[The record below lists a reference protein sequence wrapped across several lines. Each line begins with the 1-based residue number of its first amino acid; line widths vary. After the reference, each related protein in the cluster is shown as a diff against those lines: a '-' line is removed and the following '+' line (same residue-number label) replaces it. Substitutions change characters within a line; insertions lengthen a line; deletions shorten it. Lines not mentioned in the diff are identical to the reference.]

1 MCKFK
6 RPLSIILS
14 VLLILSS
21 VPLTTLTASAETTYT
36 SEDGYLKYTVMAG
49 EATIHHCDTS
59 ISGDYEIPSTL
70 GGYPVTCIGG
80 DAFGKCTSL
89 TSVVIPDSVT
99 GIFLG
104 AFSDCPSLTSVTIG
118 DSVTKIGWYAF
129 FGTALTSIT
138 IPDSVTSIGYQ
149 AFAYCTSLTSV
160 TIPAGVTTIE
170 EYAFGYI
177 DVESEED
184 WSKDV
189 LLDGFTIYGYTGSAA
204 ETYANENSI
213 TFISLGEYTE
223 PVDISVDDL
232 TVEKGKYLIVV
243 TDISGNPIEG
253 ATVQWNSKSYTTDS
267 SGFATVTKGIL
278 LGQPSIKITKD
289 GYAEYTNENINYE
302 MSDTGFEFITL
313 YTVSESKYKLKSA
326 IYSDDDTACDV
337 LTGTKVI
344 YDYASVSS
352 FGNTATDFKL
362 YCVPSSTSG
371 VTSYCI
377 YQGDTKIASSS
388 NGIFSL
394 TSTDFEIG
402 SDISCRVYF
411 DDDKYVETHLNIEIK
426 ENKSVDETTVKFS
439 DGKGSI
445 TIDSDVPFI
454 GGSEISLDI
463 FPELPVYI
471 KKEGNSVSVGVNIKF
486 VEESTG
492 DKDDDD
498 DSGKWEKRKKEI
510 KQAMTDLKNVSG
522 YTIDSTL
529 KSKLDSLMASKKK
542 ANFSALGKFDI
553 TLLGYLEGKWN
564 DSGFTE
570 ASGDIYLVINC
581 SVGATWQT
589 VVVAV
594 PVVINLN
601 VSTKGKV
608 GGEVTY
614 SFEDNTLSGDI
625 TCTLTPK
632 IEAAGGVGVAKVVG
646 VQAYG
651 SADLPIEYQI
661 IGTTSS
667 SVGVN
672 SIELTGELG
681 IKAYFAW
688 FEYKKTFAHNTWN
701 IYTRTTKVYSA
712 RLASVIEE
720 GGTNTDVY
728 DTDNYT
734 VSDLSYLEDQSQ
746 WLGEKKLL
754 RSSAST
760 TNEFK
765 SLLTNTYRNTE
776 PVVATDGENTVM
788 AWIGA
793 DETRTDY
800 NAPCVYYSVYDST
813 ADSWSSPQTVGT
825 DSTLDSTPYLYG
837 ADGEIYLIYADSLT
851 EFDENSDVSDFTSNQ
866 SIAVSKF
873 NAEDGTFSEPVRI
886 DSSEGSYVSVPQITV
901 VNGNAVAVWQECDTD
916 DVFGLCDTNKIM
928 YSVLSGDTWSTPA
941 AAAENLTSVVGLDAG
956 SLDGTNILIS
966 YITDGDN
973 DLSTTDDR
981 TLYTVDTEGSTEET
995 AAGTV
1000 SGVQFAVMPD
1010 TDAMSVV
1017 WYDSGNI
1024 GVLDSSSEVRY
1035 LYEESVGA
1043 SDEFTVLS
1051 DRIIYTGASDG
1062 SSNIYA
1068 LIYNGTSWNSP
1079 IALTEQDE
1087 YVTSLS
1093 AAEADGK
1100 VIAAAAVKSIT
1111 ITEEEVEDKC
1121 DLCYIILADETS
1133 VSIDS
1138 VYVEQ
1143 NDVLPGG
1150 KTAVNIDIS
1159 NKGGT
1164 VIDELTFILKDSG
1177 GNEVDSVSVTDLA
1190 INPGETQT
1198 VETSVTVPDT
1208 LSSAEEFTFEIEC
1221 SGDNDTSDNEF
1232 SIAMGYSDL
1241 SVYAEKIRIG
1251 NRWFVAATV
1260 TNESNIPAGGTL
1272 EIYTPADD
1280 TEAAKTVEIETLENG
1295 GSKFVQF
1302 EITEEIL
1309 GGTSGSVTVTAVSD
1323 KDEYFDYNNSEQLY
1337 YDLEYDILP
1346 ESISLSSTE
1355 ITVKEGGSK
1364 ALIAAVLPENC
1375 ADPSVIYASADPAI
1389 AAVDEDGN
1397 VTGVSVGTT
1406 TVTVMTVQGG
1416 FTAECAVTVEHDY
1429 VETSIIEPTCEAA
1442 GYTVHTCSVCG
1453 DTYTDSETAALG
1465 HNYTSVITAA
1475 TCTED
1480 GYTTYTCTNCGKSY
1494 ISDETPA
1501 TGHSYTSVTT
1511 AATCTED
1518 GSIVYTCSACGDTYM
1533 ETISASG
1540 HSYGEWVVT
1549 VEPDYEIE
1557 GERQRTCTVCGN
1569 AETETIAPLD
1579 DTAAD
1584 DPTVSCTHFCHS
1596 ESSFIQL
1603 FYKIIRF
1610 LWKIFGI
1617 NQYCECGEAHW

>member
-14 VLLILSS
+14 ILLILSS
-21 VPLTTLTASAETTYT
+21 VPLSLTASAETSYTSGYLTYT
-36 SEDGYLKYTVMAG
+36 VLNG
-49 EATIHHCDTS
+49 EATITDCKTS
-59 ISGDYEIPSTL
+59 ISGAYTIPSTL
-70 GGYPVTCIGG
+70 GGYPVTVIGMS
-80 DAFGKCTSL
+80 AFATCTSL
-89 TSVVIPDSVT
+89 TSIIIPSSITSIGNDAFNNCTSLKSVSIPDSVT
-99 GIFLG
+99 SIGEY
-104 AFSDCPSLTSVTIG
+104 AFSETSLTSITIPDSVTSTGRGVFLCCTSLTSVTIG
-118 DSVTKIGWYAF
+118 NNISLISVATFEGCTSLKSIKISNSVTSIGSSAF
-129 FGTALTSIT
+129 EDCTSLTSIT
-138 IPDSVTSIGYQ
+138 IPDSVTSIGDS
-149 AFAYCTSLTSV
+149 AFYGCTSLKSIKIPNSV
-160 TIPAGVTTIE
+160 TSISNFLFYSCTSLKSITIPSSVITIGRSAFRKCTSLISITIPNSTSSIGEVAFYDTAYYNNNSNWEDGVLYIGNHLIKAKTSINGDYEIKSGTKTVADD
-170 EYAFGYI
+170 AFLSCTSLASVNIPNSVTSIGTKALGYYVNWI
-177 DVESEED
+177 ASDS
-184 WSKDV
+184 SIYQ
-189 LLDGFTIYGYTGSAA
+189 LIDGFTIYGYHGTAA
-204 ETYANENSI
+204 ETYAEEN
-213 TFISLGEYTE
+213 
-223 PVDISVDDL
+223 
-232 TVEKGKYLIVV
+232 
-243 TDISGNPIEG
+243 
-253 ATVQWNSKSYTTDS
+253 
-267 SGFATVTKGIL
+267 GIKFKL
-278 LGQPSIKITKD
+278 
-289 GYAEYTNENINYE
+289 A
-302 MSDTGFEFITL
+302 SDTTI
-313 YTVSESKYKLKSA
+313 
-326 IYSDDDTACDV
+326 D
-337 LTGTKVI
+337 
-344 YDYASVSS
+344 
-352 FGNTATDFKL
+352 
-362 YCVPSSTSG
+362 
-371 VTSYCI
+371 
-377 YQGDTKIASSS
+377 
-388 NGIFSL
+388 
-394 TSTDFEIG
+394 
-402 SDISCRVYF
+402 
-411 DDDKYVETHLNIEIK
+411 
-426 ENKSVDETTVKFS
+426 FS
-439 DGKGSI
+439 DGDLSI
-445 TIDSDVPFI
+445 TINSNIPFI
-454 GGSEISLDI
+454 GGTEFSLDI
-463 FPELPVYI
+463 FPELPVFV
-471 KKEGNSVSVGVNIKF
+471 KKDEDSVSVGINIKLIDD
-486 VEESTG
+486 STNPNY
-492 DKDDDD
+492 DDDD
-498 DSGKWEKRKKEI
+498 DSKWQKRKSEI
-510 KQAMTDLKNVSG
+510 KQTITDLKKLSG

-529 KSKLDSLMASKKK
+529 KNKINKFMASKGK
-542 ANFSALGKFDI
+542 ANFSALGKFEI
-553 TLLGYLEGKWN
+553 TFVGYLEGKRN
-564 DSGFTE
+564 ASGLTE
-570 ASGDIYLVINC
+570 ASGDIYLLINY
-581 SVGATWQT
+581 SLGTTWQT

-608 GGEVTY
+608 TAEATY
-614 SFEDNTLSGDI
+614 DLENNTLKGDV
-625 TCTLTPK
+625 TATLTPK
-632 IEAAGGVGVAKVVG
+632 VEAAGGVGVSKIVG

-651 SADLPIEYQI
+651 SAEVPIEYQL
-661 IGTTSS
+661 IGGDTTPGIN
-667 SVGVN
+667 SVN
-672 SIELTGELG
+672 LTGELG
-681 IKAYFAW
+681 VKAYFAW
-688 FEYKKTFAHNTWN
+688 FDYEKAFASNTWN

-720 GGTNTDVY
+720 GSTSTDVY

-776 PVVATDGENTVM
+776 PVIATDGENTVM

-825 DSTLDSTPYLYG
+825 DSTLDSTPYIYG

-851 EFDENSDVSDFTSNQ
+851 EFDENSDISDFTSNQ

-901 VNGNAVAVWQECDTD
+901 VNGNAVAVWQECNTD

-1010 TDAMSVV
+1010 TNAMSVV

-1035 LYEESVGA
+1035 LYDESVGV

-1068 LIYNGTSWNSP
+1068 LIYNGSSWNSP

-1121 DLCYIILADETS
+1121 DLCYVILADDTS

-1150 KTAVNIDIS
+1150 ETAVNIDVS
-1159 NKGGT
+1159 NRGGT

-1198 VETSVTVPDT
+1198 VETSVTIPDT

-1221 SGDNDTSDNEF
+1221 SGDNDASDNEF
-1232 SIAMGYSDL
+1232 SITMGYSDL

-1302 EITEEIL
+1302 EITEEVL

-1323 KDEYFDYNNSEQLY
+1323 KDEYFDYNNGEQLY

-1346 ESISLSSTE
+1346 ESVSLSSTE

-1364 ALIAAVLPENC
+1364 ALTAAVLPENC

-1465 HNYTSVITAA
+1465 HNYTSVI
-1475 TCTED
+1475 
-1480 GYTTYTCTNCGKSY
+1480 
-1494 ISDETPA
+1494 
-1501 TGHSYTSVTT
+1501 T